1 MISDLSLLI
10 ILILLSGFFS
20 STELAFIVSNKLKL
34 EIKARKKNIA
44 ALNAVFFNKHSQ
56 NFYSTILLGN
66 NVVGIAFAS
75 LSTIFFSS
83 TFGWDDWTI
92 LIVSTLILLLFGELL
107 PKYFAREIPDRL
119 VLISSSPLRVFYFIF
134 FPFIKILSAFSSL
147 LFKSSE
153 VKSGNINYIFDKED
167 IELLVKESEAAGM
180 VEKKESDFISRVFDL
195 GEQKVYEAM
204 RPRTEIAG
212 IEISLGIDEVLDI
225 FIQSGYSKL
234 PVFED
239 NLDNIKGVVYA
250 YDLFSK
256 PSSLQSI
263 IRNIEFV
270 PETKKSFDLLK
281 EFLSRRFSIAIVIDE
296 FGGTAGLVTM
306 EDILEEVFGEIE
318 DEYDTTEEIC
328 RKISNDSF
336 LISGKV
342 EVDYFNEKYGE
353 IFPVGDYETV
363 AGFII
368 SKIGKI
374 PIQGETIIIDGL
386 IFLIARSTNSKIDL
400 IKLSLPGDYITK
412 NE

>member
-400 IKLSLPGDYITK
+400 IKLTLPGDYITK

>member
-1 MISDLSLLI
+1 MISQLSLLI

-44 ALNAVFFNKHSQ
+44 AINAVFFNNHSQ

-66 NVVGIAFAS
+66 NAAGIAFAS
-75 LSTIFFSS
+75 LSAIFFSS
-83 TFGWDDWTI
+83 VFRWDDWTI
-92 LIVSTLILLLFGELL
+92 LILSTLTLLLFGELI
-107 PKYFAREIPDRL
+107 PKYFAREIPDRF
-119 VLISSSPLRVFYFIF
+119 VLISSSPLRIFYLIF
-134 FPFIKILSAFSSL
+134 FPFIKMLSAFSSL

-204 RPRTEIAG
+204 RPRTEIVG
-212 IEISLGIDEVLDI
+212 IEISQSMDEVLDI

-256 PSSLQSI
+256 PLNFQSI

-270 PETKKSFDLLK
+270 PETKKSFDLLR

-318 DEYDTTEEIC
+318 DEYDITEDIC
-328 RKISNDSF
+328 RKISAESF

-368 SKIGKI
+368 SRTGKI

-386 IFLIARSTNSKIDL
+386 NFLIARSTTSKIDL
-400 IKLSLPGDYITK
+400 IKLTLPIDYVIK

>member
-353 IFPVGDYETV
+353 IFPVGDYETI

>member
-92 LIVSTLILLLFGELL
+92 LIVSTLTLLLFGELL

-400 IKLSLPGDYITK
+400 IKLTLPGDYITK

>member
-1 MISDLSLLI
+1 MISELSLLI

-44 ALNAVFFNKHSQ
+44 AINAVFFNNHSQ

-83 TFGWDDWTI
+83 AFGWDDWTI
-92 LIVSTLILLLFGELL
+92 LIVSTLTLLLFGELL
-107 PKYFAREIPDRL
+107 PKYFAREIPDRF
-119 VLISSSPLRVFYFIF
+119 VLISSSPLRIFYIIF
-134 FPFIKILSAFSSL
+134 SPFIKTLSAFSSL

-204 RPRTEIAG
+204 RPRTEIVG

-318 DEYDTTEEIC
+318 DEYDTTEDIC
-328 RKISNDSF
+328 RKISADSF

-353 IFPVGDYETV
+353 IFPIGDYETV

-368 SKIGKI
+368 SRIGKI
-374 PIQGETIIIDGL
+374 PIQRETIIIDGL
-386 IFLIARSTNSKIDL
+386 NFLIARSTNSKIDL
-400 IKLSLPGDYITK
+400 IKLTLPGDYIIK

>member
-353 IFPVGDYETV
+353 IFPVGDYETI

-400 IKLSLPGDYITK
+400 IKLTLPGDYITK